1 MITNMQQLQEAK
13 AALKKL
19 PILGPVFWLYARD
32 ERRKFTFIADQ
43 DWLLMPPVVLDQC
56 KLYMKD
62 EMPWVFVTWAL
73 VSDDIDARLRSM
85 VPKIAPHEWKSGEH
99 VWLIDIVAPFGQSD
113 EMVKELCMT
122 QFPGRKVSALIPDP
136 QQGNRLVVQEWEPT
150 NATDDSALH

>member
-62 EMPWVFVTWAL
+62 EMPWVFITWAL

-113 EMVKELCMT
+113 EMVEELRMT

>member
-1 MITNMQQLQEAK
+1 MTTNMQQLQEAK

-62 EMPWVFVTWAL
+62 EMPWVFITWAL
-73 VSDDIDARLRSM
+73 VSDEVDARLRSS
-85 VPKIAPHEWKSGEH
+85 VPKIAPHEWNSGEH
-99 VWLIDIVAPFGQSD
+99 VWLIDIVAPFGQSE
-113 EMVKELCMT
+113 EMIEELHRT
-122 QFPGRKVSALIPDP
+122 QFPDRKIFALMPDV
-136 QQGNRLVVQEWEPT
+136 QQGNRLIVREWEPVNSPKT
-150 NATDDSALH
+150 VY

>member
-1 MITNMQQLQEAK
+1 MTTNMQQLQEAK

-62 EMPWVFVTWAL
+62 EMPWVFITWAL
-73 VSDDIDARLRSM
+73 VSDEIDARLRSQ

-99 VWLIDIVAPFGQSD
+99 VWLIDVVAPFGQSE
-113 EMVKELCMT
+113 EMIEELRKT
-122 QFPGRKVSALIPDP
+122 QFPGSKVCALMPDV
-136 QQGNRLVVQEWEPT
+136 QQGNRLVVREWEPGNYT
-150 NATDDSALH
+150 KTGS

>member
-62 EMPWVFVTWAL
+62 EMPWVFITWAL

-99 VWLIDIVAPFGQSD
+99 VWLIDIVAPFGQSE
-113 EMVKELCMT
+113 EMVEELRRT

>member
-1 MITNMQQLQEAK
+1 MTTNIQQLQEAK

-62 EMPWVFVTWAL
+62 EMPWVFITWAL
-73 VSDDIDARLRSM
+73 VSDEIDARLRSH

-99 VWLIDIVAPFGQSD
+99 IWLIDIVAPFGQSD
-113 EMVKELCMT
+113 EMVEELRRT
-122 QFPGRKVSALIPDP
+122 QFPGRKICALMPDV
-136 QQGNRLVVQEWEPT
+136 QQGSGLIVREWEPDNST
-150 NATDDSALH
+150 KTGC